1 MLVLWFTDCENRSA
15 FSALPCSLSPP
26 FFQGFKCRAKAFHWA
41 VAFPWEA
48 QTLQDIRISL
58 FCSQTP
64 AVPKVAGSELAH
76 GMCRSTPPCAQQ
88 CPSQGCQHPQ
98 QITSCAHCYHWH
110 ASGGADKIPLRNSIA
125 AQEFHYLPI
134 SPTTPIPPREHQ
146 LGCCWSRDVCPKSSW
161 NQALGENRTSV
172 LPVEEWQ
179 SEQPL
184 DCFPPAVKII

>member
-1 MLVLWFTDCENRSA
+1 MRIILHFQHCPVPCPLLFSRDLSAEPRPFTELW
-15 FSALPCSLSPP
+15 LSLERHRH
-26 FFQGFKCRAKAFHWA
+26 C
-41 VAFPWEA
+41 
-48 QTLQDIRISL
+48 RISGFPFL
-58 FCSQTP
+58 CSQTP
-64 AVPKVAGSELAH
+64 AVPKVAGSELAQ

-110 ASGGADKIPLRNSIA
+110 ASGGADKIPLCNSIA

-172 LPVEEWQ
+172 LPVEE
-179 SEQPL
+179 
-184 DCFPPAVKII
+184 